1 MTRGSILCYLRSIL
15 SNGHPSHT
23 LPDMPPPDRLTVLKT
38 SKLYIGGR
46 FVRTES
52 GRVWPANTPAG
63 NHVANTCWASRKDLR
78 EAVRAARSAQK
89 GWATA
94 SPYLKGQILYRMAEM
109 LEDRCDAFVNEIVRG
124 GVSNKEE
131 AELELK
137 ASVDRLVY
145 FAGWSDKIT
154 AVFGSVNPVSTP
166 HFNFT
171 VPEPTGVVG
180 LLCPNEPSLL
190 AFVSMLAASLVLGN
204 AVVAVV
210 SESQPLAG
218 ASFGEVLAT
227 SDVPAGVVNLLTGKQ
242 SELAAPMRTHLD
254 VNAIVAAAQ
263 DADMRALLGQAV
275 ATNLK
280 RVSLIDVDDWYG
292 PAGEDPYQI
301 LKTAEMKTTWH
312 PVGV

>member
-1 MTRGSILCYLRSIL
+1 
-15 SNGHPSHT
+15 
-23 LPDMPPPDRLTVLKT
+23 MPQSDRLTVLKT

-52 GRVWPANTPAG
+52 GRVWPAKTPAG
-63 NHVANTCWASRKDLR
+63 DAVANTCWASRKDLR
-78 EAVRAARSAQK
+78 DAVRAARGAQK
-89 GWATA
+89 GWAAA

-109 LEDRCDAFVNEIVRG
+109 LEDRHDTFVNEIVRG
-124 GVSNKEE
+124 GVSNQEQ
-131 AELELK
+131 AEREVK

-145 FAGWSDKIT
+145 FAGWSDKIS

-180 LLCPNEPSLL
+180 LLCPEEPSLL

-204 AVVAVV
+204 AIVAVV
-210 SESQPLAG
+210 SETQPLAG
-218 ASFGEVLAT
+218 ATFGEVLAT

-242 SELAAPMRTHLD
+242 RELADVLGTHLD
-254 VNAIVAAAQ
+254 INAIIVAPQ
-263 DADMRALLGQAV
+263 DLEMRKALGQAV
-275 ATNLK
+275 STNLK
-280 RVSLIDVDDWYG
+280 RVSQIDVGDWYG
-292 PAGEDPYQI
+292 SEGEDPYQI

-312 PVGV
+312 PVGL

>member
-1 MTRGSILCYLRSIL
+1 
-15 SNGHPSHT
+15 
-23 LPDMPPPDRLTVLKT
+23 MPQPDRITVLKT

-52 GRVWPANTPAG
+52 GRVWPAKTPAG
-63 NHVANTCWASRKDLR
+63 DQVANACWASRKDLR
-78 EAVRAARSAQK
+78 EAVRAARCAQK
-89 GWATA
+89 GWAAA

-109 LEDRCDAFVNEIVRG
+109 LEDRHDTFVNEIVRG
-124 GVSNKEE
+124 GVSGKDQ
-131 AELELK
+131 AECEVK
-137 ASVDRLVY
+137 ASIDRLVY

-180 LLCPNEPSLL
+180 LVCPDEPSLL
-190 AFVSMLAASLVLGN
+190 ALVSMLAASLVLGN

-218 ASFGEVLAT
+218 ATFGEVLAT
-227 SDVPAGVVNLLTGKQ
+227 SDIPAGVVNLLTGKQ
-242 SELAAPMRTHLD
+242 RELADVLGTHLD
-254 VNAIVAAAQ
+254 VNAIIAATQ
-263 DADMRALLGQAV
+263 DPETRSALGEAV

-280 RVSLIDVDDWYG
+280 RVSLINVEDWYG
-292 PAGEDPYQI
+292 PEGEDPYQI

-312 PVGV
+312 PVGT